1 MALSLDIAANTRQ
14 AQAQVKDLGQALDKT
29 ADALDDIARD
39 GSKAGDK
46 LEGSFRDMVR
56 ASKRAS
62 DDVAD
67 GWKDAYRK
75 AERASDDFQRDASG
89 NVQNFKQE
97 AVQNLSEVASS
108 WKGDLEGMADGVQ
121 GLTGG
126 LAASLTPGI
135 GIPVAIL
142 GAAAAAFFASWQQAA
157 EDSKQRVSDM
167 YADMIESGNT
177 FLSESFIQQAVKT
190 LGEDAGKWADANK
203 RVEETGI
210 GIGDILRAMVGDQEA
225 LAAAQ
230 KVYVDERDREVAA
243 IEASNR
249 PLEEKT
255 TLIEAA
261 NTKYAEQ
268 TDWIRQV
275 IADTGTAVDK
285 AQGVADAIRKGNDEM
300 DKLAAKWAGIPKSQ
314 QLGITLNTSE
324 FDRQFNELARKASS
338 GIRVVLRPEQGRAW
352 E

>member
-1 MALSLDIAANTRQ
+1 
-14 AQAQVKDLGQALDKT
+14 
-29 ADALDDIARD
+29 
-39 GSKAGDK
+39 
-46 LEGSFRDMVR
+46 
-56 ASKRAS
+56 
-62 DDVAD
+62 
-67 GWKDAYRK
+67 
-75 AERASDDFQRDASG
+75 
-89 NVQNFKQE
+89 
-97 AVQNLSEVASS
+97 
-108 WKGDLEGMADGVQ
+108 
-121 GLTGG
+121 
-126 LAASLTPGI
+126 
-135 GIPVAIL
+135 
-142 GAAAAAFFASWQQAA
+142 
-157 EDSKQRVSDM
+157 
-167 YADMIESGNT
+167 
-177 FLSESFIQQAVKT
+177 
-190 LGEDAGKWADANK
+190 
-203 RVEETGI
+203 
-210 GIGDILRAMVGDQEA
+210 MVGDQEA